1 MLDHT
6 ATTDVEGHELA
17 SFSASK
23 GPDAVPTATVTI
35 RPAGGGEYLTATA
48 TGDGMVDA
56 ACAAIRQALGRDEVN
71 LTVFNVGAV
80 TEGIDALATVTIT
93 IEVDGTGF
101 TGRGVST
108 DVVEASAR
116 AFLDAI
122 NRSERI
128 TKRKGEFRV

>member
-1 MLDHT
+1 MSDQL
-6 ATTDVEGHELA
+6 
-17 SFSASK
+17 FK
-23 GPDAVPTATVTI
+23 VTI
-35 RPAGGGEYLTATA
+35 
-48 TGDGMVDA
+48 D
-56 ACAAIRQALGRDEVN
+56 N
-71 LTVFNVGAV
+71 
-80 TEGIDALATVTIT
+80 IT

-128 TKRKGEFRV
+128 TPRTSEFRV

>member
-1 MLDHT
+1 
-6 ATTDVEGHELA
+6 
-17 SFSASK
+17 
-23 GPDAVPTATVTI
+23 
-35 RPAGGGEYLTATA
+35 
-48 TGDGMVDA
+48 
-56 ACAAIRQALGRDEVN
+56 
-71 LTVFNVGAV
+71 V

-108 DVVEASAR
+108 DVVQASAR

-128 TKRKGEFRV
+128 TKRAGEFKV